1 MRGMLPPKFHQ
12 AVYIFAIAILII
24 GLPVSKFLMSV
35 SQIILL
41 VNWLLEGNLKNKFK
55 QFFSNKVAL
64 IISSLWLIHVFGLLY
79 SDDLAYGLKDL
90 KIKLPL
96 CFLPLI
102 FSTSEPIS
110 KNVFKTLLQLFLGS
124 LLVAT
129 IISMLIL
136 TDTLIHRK
144 VVDIRDV
151 SIFISHIRFGLLICL
166 GIFITLY
173 LLVKTDQVMLK
184 WGYAVFAAWLFIFL
198 IILESMTGLS
208 ALFITTFILLLFK
221 GIIAESKA
229 LKWARFI
236 FVMGSLVLVLYFY
249 KIFTNANKH
258 NKYTLHEQTA
268 EGNLYQHDTS
278 NLETENGNL
287 VWINYS
293 VKEMEESWN
302 QRSKIKYYDKDLKGN
317 ALHGTLIRFLASK
330 GLNKD
335 AAAVNSLTEE
345 EIKAVEHGEANVNYQ
360 HVSSIQGR
368 IHEILW
374 EIELY
379 KRTGDANG
387 HSLTQRFEYWKT
399 ACTIIKNN
407 FFIGVGSGDVDDA
420 FRKQYEESDSALL
433 PKWRLRAH
441 NQYLSIAVGMGIIGL
456 MWFLITLFY
465 PVTKHELTFNYLYI
479 TFFIIA
485 MVSFLTEDT
494 LETQAGVTFFAFFNS
509 FFLFLQPKKTKET

>member
-1 MRGMLPPKFHQ
+1 
-12 AVYIFAIAILII
+12 
-24 GLPVSKFLMSV
+24 
-35 SQIILL
+35 
-41 VNWLLEGNLKNKFK
+41 
-55 QFFSNKVAL
+55 
-64 IISSLWLIHVFGLLY
+64 
-79 SDDLAYGLKDL
+79 
-90 KIKLPL
+90 
-96 CFLPLI
+96 
-102 FSTSEPIS
+102 
-110 KNVFKTLLQLFLGS
+110 
-124 LLVAT
+124 
-129 IISMLIL
+129 
-136 TDTLIHRK
+136 
-144 VVDIRDV
+144 
-151 SIFISHIRFGLLICL
+151 
-166 GIFITLY
+166 
-173 LLVKTDQVMLK
+173 
-184 WGYAVFAAWLFIFL
+184 
-198 IILESMTGLS
+198 
-208 ALFITTFILLLFK
+208 
-221 GIIAESKA
+221 
-229 LKWARFI
+229 
-236 FVMGSLVLVLYFY
+236 
-249 KIFTNANKH
+249 
-258 NKYTLHEQTA
+258 
-268 EGNLYQHDTS
+268 
-278 NLETENGNL
+278 
-287 VWINYS
+287 
-293 VKEMEESWN
+293 
-302 QRSKIKYYDKDLKGN
+302 
-317 ALHGTLIRFLASK
+317 
-330 GLNKD
+330 
-335 AAAVNSLTEE
+335 VNSLTEE

-399 ACTIIKNN
+399 ACIIIKNN